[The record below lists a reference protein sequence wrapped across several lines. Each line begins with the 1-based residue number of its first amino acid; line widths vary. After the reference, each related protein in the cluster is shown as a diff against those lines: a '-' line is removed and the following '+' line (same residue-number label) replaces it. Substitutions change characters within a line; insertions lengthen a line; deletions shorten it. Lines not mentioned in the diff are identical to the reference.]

1 MACQPTGAKNPP
13 ASCGRGIFDSI
24 GFGLAEVALQ
34 QALESLAVTGL
45 VAGQAVRLR
54 RPAAQ

>member
-24 GFGLAEVALQ
+24 GVGLAEVALQ
-34 QALESLAVTGL
+34 QALEGLTVTGL
-45 VAGQAVRLR
+45 VASQAVRLR

>member
-1 MACQPTGAKNPP
+1 MACQLTGAKNPP
-13 ASCGRGIFDSI
+13 ASCGRGIFDSV
-24 GFGLAEVALQ
+24 GFGLAEVTLQ
-34 QALESLAVTGL
+34 QTLESLAVAGL